1 MTGSLVDRNVAVI
14 VAAGDTSRTG
24 SEGCN
29 GNPGRAPA
37 INSFGGSAA
46 MQLALD
52 SLRLGRGRQ
61 PSDAHLVAS
70 RHHRLGGALPH
81 DGFRAPP
88 GASGIYFEAWDAET
102 FPESTRRLVASRH
115 SPAWRRLRV
124 EA

>member
-52 SLRLGRGRQ
+52 SLRLGIDAAIGGIPPQPRLATVARRGMT
-61 PSDAHLVAS
+61 
-70 RHHRLGGALPH
+70 AL
-81 DGFRAPP
+81 
-88 GASGIYFEAWDAET
+88 I
-102 FPESTRRLVASRH
+102 
-115 SPAWRRLRV
+115 
-124 EA
+124 